1 MPIDYTKRPGS
12 GGGSD
17 PSGGSASTP
26 PPAASGSPISLTKVT
41 LTKSSPTVSLTKQG
55 SATGKLH
62 VNLNWDARPGGAEQP
77 KGFLKRMAAASSGA
91 IDLDLGCLF
100 EMADGRKGVIQA
112 LGRQFGSLDS
122 PPYIFLDG
130 DDRSGAN
137 ANGENLY
144 VNLSHSRELKRILV
158 FACIYEGASA
168 FDQANGVVTLTPAQG
183 APIEVRLDE
192 TAGKSRMCAI
202 ALIDNSGGDLTVR
215 REVRYI
221 DGAQDVLDRTYGWGM
236 DWTPGRK

>member
-1 MPIDYTKRPGS
+1 MAIDYSKRPSSS
-12 GGGSD
+12 GGA
-17 PSGGSASTP
+17 PAGGAP
-26 PPAASGSPISLTKVT
+26 VSLSKVT

-55 SATGKLH
+55 SGSGQLH
-62 VNLNWDARPGGAEQP
+62 VNLQWTARPGGAEQP
-77 KGFLKRMAAASSGA
+77 KGFFKRLAAASQGG

-100 EMADGRKGVIQA
+100 ELADGRKGVIQA
-112 LGRQFGSLDS
+112 LGNQFGSLNA

-137 ANGENLY
+137 SNGENLY
-144 VNLSHSRELKRILV
+144 VNLAHAGELRRILV

-168 FDQANGVVTLTPAQG
+168 FDQANGVVTLTPATG

-192 TAGKSRMCAI
+192 TAGQSRMCAI
-202 ALIDNSGGDLTVR
+202 ALIDNSRGDLTVR
-215 REVRYI
+215 REVQYI
-221 DGAQDVLDRTYGWGM
+221 NGAQDALDRAYGWGM